1 MSAKSPQRA
10 VGANMNIRHS
20 QIKELEYN
28 YIADGIYIGTNQ
40 CCQTH
45 FDEKLRKEGITADIS
60 LDGEQVDMPFGVEFY
75 VWIPVKNHAAP
86 TQVQLDF
93 GVSVLEKLVAL
104 KKKIYVHCQNGHG
117 RAPTL
122 VAAYLIRQGK
132 TPAEAIDY
140 IASKRPTI
148 HLEEVQR
155 SALETFFNQ
164 QEKQE
169 QCC

>member
-1 MSAKSPQRA
+1 MTPA
-10 VGANMNIRHS
+10 VHNN
-20 QIKELEYN
+20 IKELEYN
-28 YIADGIYIGTNQ
+28 YIVDGIYIGTNQ

-45 FDEKLRKEGITADIS
+45 FDEKLKHEGINADIS
-60 LDGEQVDMPFGVEFY
+60 LEDDRVDAPFGVKFY
-75 VWIPVKNHAAP
+75 IWIPVKNHTAP
-86 TQVQLDF
+86 TNEQLDF
-93 GVSVLEKLVAL
+93 GVATLKKLAGM

-132 TPAEAIDY
+132 TSTEAINF
-140 IASKRPTI
+140 IKSKRPTI
-148 HLEEVQR
+148 HLEEVQS

>member
-1 MSAKSPQRA
+1 MTP
-10 VGANMNIRHS
+10 GIHNN
-20 QIKELEYN
+20 IKELEYN
-28 YIADGIYIGTNQ
+28 YIADGVYIGTNR

-60 LDGEQVDMPFGVEFY
+60 LEEERVDTPFGVDFY
-75 VWIPVKNHAAP
+75 IWIPVKNHTAP
-86 TQVQLDF
+86 TNEQLDF
-93 GVSVLEKLVAL
+93 GVATLEKLVGM

-132 TPAEAIDY
+132 TLAEAIDF
-140 IASKRPTI
+140 IKLKRPTI

-155 SALETFFNQ
+155 SALETFFSQ
-164 QEKQE
+164 
-169 QCC
+169 